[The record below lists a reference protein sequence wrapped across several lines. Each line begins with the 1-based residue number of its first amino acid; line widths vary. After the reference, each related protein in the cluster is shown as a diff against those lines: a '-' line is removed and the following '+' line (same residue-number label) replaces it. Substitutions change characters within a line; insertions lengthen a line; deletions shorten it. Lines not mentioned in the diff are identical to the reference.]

1 MLLAF
6 CALLQLGFTIGDDSR
21 IAPFDITAI
30 VANVAKASVLAAT
43 GGGEG
48 RAGGNEEGEGG
59 VAAGNKKHR
68 AAADTVFLA
77 SRAGRGKILLIHGE
91 DDDVVPVSGARDL
104 LGGSVS

>member
-43 GGGEG
+43 GGEEG
-48 RAGGNEEGEGG
+48 GAGGEEGGG
-59 VAAGNKKHR
+59 VAAGSKKYR
-68 AAADTVFLA
+68 AETDTVFLA